1 MMIKKLGVIAV
12 IATSLFATTIAT
24 AGPREDNAVN
34 ARRGYFQM
42 MLFDF
47 GPLAGMLKG
56 EIAFDAGVAKTHA
69 TGLNAL
75 ADYNVDRLFI
85 QGTSNA
91 DMAGKT
97 RLLPAALENREKF
110 ADLNMAWRAQAAAV
124 LASVDQGESAFK
136 AEVAKLGGT
145 CKACHDD
152 YRAKDF

>member
-1 MMIKKLGVIAV
+1 MMKKLGVIAV

-24 AGPREDNAVN
+24 AGPREENAVK

-42 MLFDF
+42 VLFDF

-56 EIAFDAGVAKTHA
+56 QVPFDADVAKTHA

-75 ADYNVDRLFI
+75 ADYDVDRLFLD
-85 QGTSNA
+85 GTSNA

-110 ADLNMAWRAQAAAV
+110 AQLNKAWRDQAAAL
-124 LASVDQGESAFK
+124 LASVDKGESAFK
-136 AEVAKLGGT
+136 AELAKLGGT